1 MPVFPMASPLFVR
14 ATPKGICWRMALVP
28 SGSRRWLEVE
38 ISKVGQRGLLRQQ
51 RVLWDLSSTSWDRGL
66 PPLGLPKA
74 LASQLEQQLAQLD
87 RQGPSGGWQFQPE
100 SRPRAMAPIRLRSA
114 HLAEAIS
121 GGRRALPALVLA
133 GLITPARSR
142 PVTARKDDAPAAVQT
157 AILNVAELS
166 AVSGAG

>member
-1 MPVFPMASPLFVR
+1 MASPLFVHS
-14 ATPKGICWRMALVP
+14 TPKGICWRVVLVP

-38 ISKVGQRGLLRQQ
+38 ISKLGQRGLLREQ
-51 RVLWDLSSTSWDRGL
+51 RALWDLSSTSWDRGL

-100 SRPRAMAPIRLRSA
+100 SRPRAMAPIWRRSP
-114 HLAEAIS
+114 HLAEAIG

-133 GLITPARSR
+133 ELITPSR
-142 PVTARKDDAPAAVQT
+142 FRPA
-157 AILNVAELS
+157 
-166 AVSGAG
+166 GALLAKAA